1 VDGAGHREDT
11 EPRLRARAVPCGL
24 MSSETPSSVDALVVG
39 GGPAGL
45 SAALWLGRYQRSTL
59 VVDAGQP
66 RNRHADLAHGIPGRD
81 PVAPDELLAGMRAEA
96 DRYPEVC
103 LRSGTVTDLRGS
115 IETGFTA
122 MIDGVHRVTAS
133 RVVLACGVSDRFPR
147 VEGFEEHYGTDVHH
161 CPACDG
167 FEIRDQDVVVLGAG
181 DQVPSFASELLD
193 WAATVRIVTD
203 TTGGSFGTD
212 QLRSLEEHGIEV
224 FDGPATALV
233 GEPGDLT
240 GVLLEDGTCVPG
252 TSVFF
257 SYAHRPHHDLAVR
270 LGCEVDDDGQLAVN
284 GFQLTSV
291 DGVYAAGDITPGLQ
305 LVVIAMG
312 QGVSAGIACATSLRG
327 IPTEAGPRPAPPTR
341 RFAPSP

>member
-1 VDGAGHREDT
+1 
-11 EPRLRARAVPCGL
+11 
-24 MSSETPSSVDALVVG
+24 MSSELPSSVDVLVVG

-59 VVDAGQP
+59 VVDAGRP

-81 PVAPDELLAGMRAEA
+81 PVAPEGLLAGMRAEV

-115 IETGFTA
+115 AETGFTA
-122 MIDGVHRVTAS
+122 VIDGVHRVRAS
-133 RVVLACGVSDRFPR
+133 RVVLAAGVSDRFPR
-147 VEGFEEHYGTDVHH
+147 VEGFEEHYGIDVHH

-167 FEIRDQDVVVLGAG
+167 FEIRGQDVVVLGAG
-181 DQVPSFASELLD
+181 DQVPAFASELLD

-203 TTGGSFGTD
+203 TTAESFGTD
-212 QLRSLEEHGIEV
+212 QRRSLAAHGIEV

-233 GEPGDLT
+233 GEPGELA

-252 TSVFF
+252 ASVFF
-257 SYAHRPHHDLAVR
+257 SYAHRPHHDLAVG
-270 LGCEVDDDGQLAVN
+270 LGCELDDEGQLVVN

-291 DGVYAAGDITPGLQ
+291 DGVYAAGDLTPGLQ

-327 IPTEAGPRPAPPTR
+327 IATEAGPSPAPPTR
-341 RFAPSP
+341 RFAPLP